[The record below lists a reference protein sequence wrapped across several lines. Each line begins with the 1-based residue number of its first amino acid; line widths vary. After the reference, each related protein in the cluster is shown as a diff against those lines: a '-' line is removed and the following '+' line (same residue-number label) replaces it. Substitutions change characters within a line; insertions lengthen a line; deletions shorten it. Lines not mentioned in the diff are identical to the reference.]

1 MQYVISFLEGI
12 ITFISPCLLPML
24 PIYISYFAGGGERT
38 TRKTLLGALGFVSG
52 FSVIFVAMGALAGT
66 IGSFLREYQTMVN
79 VISGLVVILFGLNF
93 LGIFKWNLFR
103 GGGKTVNSHE
113 MGFFSAMLFGMNK
126 KKIIMIFV
134 LVFILIL
141 GGAGILYKQLG
152 QKLAPDLLATQT
164 PQETK
169 STETSTPTTQ
179 EDESEKILAPD
190 FTVYDLDGNEV
201 HLSDFIGKPVVLN
214 FWASWCGPCKM
225 EMPDFNEKYLEI
237 GEEVQF
243 LIINMTDD
251 SRETVETA
259 SAFIAEQSYS
269 FPVFYDTDQD
279 AASTYGVYSIPTT
292 YFIDADGNVIAQATG
307 VIGAETLQQGIDMIF
322 EDD

>member
-1 MQYVISFLEGI
+1 M
-12 ITFISPCLLPML
+12 
-24 PIYISYFAGGGERT
+24 
-38 TRKTLLGALGFVSG
+38 
-52 FSVIFVAMGALAGT
+52 
-66 IGSFLREYQTMVN
+66 
-79 VISGLVVILFGLNF
+79 IL
-93 LGIFKWNLFR
+93 I
-103 GGGKTVNSHE
+103 
-113 MGFFSAMLFGMNK
+113 
-126 KKIIMIFV
+126 

-152 QKLAPDLLATQT
+152 QKLAPDLLATQA
-164 PQETK
+164 PQESQPAEN
-169 STETSTPTTQ
+169 STDATQ
-179 EDESEKILAPD
+179 ESNTEKILAPD

-201 HLSDFIGKPVVLN
+201 HLSDFVGKPVVLN

-243 LIINMTDD
+243 LIINMTDG

-259 SAFIAEQSYS
+259 SAFIAEQGYS

-292 YFIDADGNVIAQATG
+292 YFIDAEGSAIAQATG
-307 VIGAETLQQGIDMIF
+307 AIDAETLQRGIDMIIS
-322 EDD
+322 DR